1 MNRPDKLDV
10 ISQIGF
16 NRGRGGPSATPTV
29 SPEAAEGSPKGLAE
43 MVAGRLREEIV
54 SGLLA
59 PNERIKQAAVAER
72 LEVSRLPVRE
82 ALQQL
87 ASEGLVSLERDVGA
101 RVTPLDPAELIE
113 VYLVREALEP
123 VLVKLATERIE
134 PARLALARAINED
147 SERCAEQ
154 GDSNGYVSADRRFH
168 TEIFEATGMPR
179 AYSIITGMLHTAE
192 RYRRALS
199 ILPHR
204 LEISVV
210 EHRMILD
217 AIERGAAEDAVE
229 LHRVHVRR
237 TRLTLTAHPELFGD
251 DTEIGSASRN
261 EEGR

>member
-1 MNRPDKLDV
+1 MED
-10 ISQIGF
+10 
-16 NRGRGGPSATPTV
+16 PSATPTAG
-29 SPEAAEGSPKGLAE
+29 PETSAGSPRALAE

-54 SGLLA
+54 AGLLA

-123 VLVKLATERIE
+123 VLVRHATERIGPE
-134 PARLALARAINED
+134 RLAVARAINEE
-147 SERCAEQ
+147 SERCAER
-154 GDSNGYVSADRRFH
+154 GDSDGYLSADRRFH
-168 TEIFEATGMPR
+168 TEIFEATEMPR
-179 AYSIITGMLHTAE
+179 AYSVILGMLQTSE

-199 ILPHR
+199 ILPHG
-204 LEISVV
+204 LETSVV
-210 EHRMILD
+210 EHRMILE
-217 AIERGAAEDAVE
+217 AIERGAAEDAGE

-237 TRLTLTAHPELFGD
+237 TRLTLTEHPELFQGD
-251 DTEIGSASRN
+251 PETGSDPPN
-261 EEGR
+261 EERR

>member
-1 MNRPDKLDV
+1 L
-10 ISQIGF
+10 IGF
-16 NRGRGGPSATPTV
+16 NLRVEDPPTKPAAA
-29 SPEAAEGSPKGLAE
+29 PEAAAGSPKALAE

-54 SGLLA
+54 AGRLA

-87 ASEGLVSLERDVGA
+87 AGEGLVSLERDVGA

-123 VLVKLATERIE
+123 VLVRHAAERIGPE
-134 PARLALARAINED
+134 RLAVARAINEE
-147 SERCAEQ
+147 SERCAGR
-154 GDSNGYVSADRRFH
+154 GDSGGYLSADRRFH
-168 TEIFEATGMPR
+168 TEIFEATEMPR
-179 AYSIITGMLHTAE
+179 AYSIIIGMLQTSE

-199 ILPHR
+199 ILPHG
-204 LEISVV
+204 LETSVV
-210 EHRMILD
+210 EHRMILE
-217 AIERGAAEDAVE
+217 AIERGAAEDAGE

-237 TRLTLTAHPELFGD
+237 TRLTLAEHPELFQGD
-251 DTEIGSASRN
+251 PEVDTGSRD

>member
-1 MNRPDKLDV
+1 V
-10 ISQIGF
+10 EE
-16 NRGRGGPSATPTV
+16 PSAIP
-29 SPEAAEGSPKGLAE
+29 SAGPEASAGPAGAGSPRALAE

-54 SGLLA
+54 AGLLA

-87 ASEGLVSLERDVGA
+87 AGEGLVSLERDVGA

-123 VLVKLATERIE
+123 VLVRKAAERIE
-134 PARLALARAINED
+134 PARLTVARAINEE
-147 SERCAEQ
+147 SERCAER
-154 GDSNGYVSADRRFH
+154 GDADGYLNADRRFH

-179 AYSIITGMLHTAE
+179 ACSIIIGMLQTSE

-199 ILPHR
+199 ILPHG
-204 LEISVV
+204 LETSVV
-210 EHRMILD
+210 EHRMILE
-217 AIERGAAEDAVE
+217 AIERGAAEDAGE

-237 TRLTLTAHPELFGD
+237 TRLTLAEHPELFVGELETGND
-251 DTEIGSASRN
+251 PRTEER
-261 EEGR
+261 R